1 MKKNLL
7 IAAVLTTFAALS
19 FAQGPTPS
27 PTASTA
33 PTTAKSVHKIKHAHA
48 VKKAA
53 APVAA
58 AAVTK

>member
-27 PTASTA
+27 PTASA
-33 PTTAKSVHKIKHAHA
+33 ATTAAKPVHKVKHAHA
-48 VKKAA
+48 VKKAI

-58 AAVTK
+58 APVAK